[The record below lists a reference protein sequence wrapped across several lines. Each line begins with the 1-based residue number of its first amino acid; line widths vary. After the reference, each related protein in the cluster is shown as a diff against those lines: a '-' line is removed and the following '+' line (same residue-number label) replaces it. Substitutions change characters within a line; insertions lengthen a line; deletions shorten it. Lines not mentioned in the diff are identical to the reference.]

1 MTIFCG
7 IMRLEHFR
15 RGSIM
20 KKSKRMVLSVAL
32 VSCVLCLTGC
42 DETKLNI
49 KGDKAKE
56 VEEEDKRITVK
67 VDTPKVSSISIDGD
81 FIGMI
86 ESEEQV
92 YVVSKLS
99 GDVTETYFEVGDYVN
114 EGDLLFTVDDTAA
127 QIQLKQAKA
136 SLSSAN
142 ASLNTAQAGVN
153 TANAN
158 VNYQTA
164 SVTENF
170 AKASTTDKQL
180 SLAIEQAEVNFAN
193 NEVNIGTLETTLD
206 ELKSQRDKLDGAIA
220 SAKAN
225 SAVAMQKVAE
235 AQAAYTVALSE
246 LRADPG
252 NPGKNLDFTVAEQ
265 NLAAAKAMVPS
276 VDSLESQRGTLNN
289 SIKQTE
295 ASLRTAKNSN
305 CLIVDQADI
314 ARDQKSDY
322 DNYTKATIGNG
333 GLASLASAQAGVVQ
347 AEAGV
352 IQSKAGITQAQAAVE
367 AAQLQLDY
375 ANVIAPV
382 SGIITSKG
390 VTKNNMTST
399 GSVAYTIMSDGVKYV
414 TFSVSETVMRELYVG
429 QNITVDRNGTMY
441 DAVIT
446 ENSGVADAQSGL
458 FKVKA
463 KVNAGG
469 DIVNGVMVKLTLAT
483 QHADNVM
490 VLPIDA
496 VYHESEKSY
505 VYTYVGGKANKVYVE
520 TGLFDNDSIEI
531 TSGISE
537 SDQIITTWS
546 SQLRNG
552 VEVKVEDSISMN
564 NSQSNEILVER
575 D

>member
-1 MTIFCG
+1 MNKF
-7 IMRLEHFR
+7 
-15 RGSIM
+15 
-20 KKSKRMVLSVAL
+20 SKRVLSIFL
-32 VSCVLCLTGC
+32 ISGILCLTGC
-42 DETKLNI
+42 DGIDLN
-49 KGDKAKE
+49 KKNEEA
-56 VEEEDKRITVK
+56 EEDKRVTVK
-67 VDTPKVSSISIDGD
+67 VDTPQVASITIDGD
-81 FIGMI
+81 FIGSI

-99 GDVTETYFEVGDYVN
+99 GDVTDTFFEVGDYVN
-114 EGDLLFTVDDTAA
+114 EGDLLFTIDDTAA
-127 QIQLKQAKA
+127 QISYKQAQA

-142 ASLNTAQAGVN
+142 ASLNTAKAGVN

-164 SVTENF
+164 SVTESF

-180 SLAIEQAEVNFAN
+180 QLGIDQAEVNFAN
-193 NEVNIGTLETTLD
+193 NEVNIGTLQDTLD
-206 ELKSQRDKLDGAIA
+206 GLNDKLDSIDKAIPGAKKIRD
-220 SAKAN
+220 
-225 SAVAMQKVAE
+225 M
-235 AQAAYTVALSE
+235 AQAAYNQAEIDHIAGIISDAEYEVAKERRDETRS
-246 LRADPG
+246 A
-252 NPGKNLDFTVAEQ
+252 V
-265 NLAAAKAMVPS
+265 S
-276 VDSLESQRGTLNN
+276 SLESTKETLNS

-295 ASLRTAKNSN
+295 ASLKTARNSN
-305 CLIVDQADI
+305 CLIVEQADI

-352 IQSKAGITQAQAAVE
+352 VQSKAGITQAQAAVD

-375 ANVIAPV
+375 ANVTAPV

-399 GSVAYTIMSDGVKYV
+399 GTVAYTIMSDGAKYV
-414 TFSVSETVMRELYVG
+414 VFYVSEVVMAELYEG
-429 QNITVDRNGTMY
+429 QIINVDRNGNIY
-441 DAVIT
+441 EAEIT
-446 ENSGVADAQSGL
+446 ENPGVADAQTGL

-463 KVNAGG
+463 RVNAGE
-469 DIVNGVMVKLTLAT
+469 DIVNGVKVKLTMST
-483 QHADNVM
+483 QRADNVM
-490 VLPIDA
+490 TLPIDA

-505 VYTYVGGKANKVYVE
+505 VYTYANGKANKVYVE
-520 TGLFDNDSIEI
+520 TGLFDDEKIEI
-531 TSGISE
+531 ISGISD

-552 VEVKVEDSISMN
+552 VEVKVENSLSKIDSET
-564 NSQSNEILVER
+564 NSIMVER